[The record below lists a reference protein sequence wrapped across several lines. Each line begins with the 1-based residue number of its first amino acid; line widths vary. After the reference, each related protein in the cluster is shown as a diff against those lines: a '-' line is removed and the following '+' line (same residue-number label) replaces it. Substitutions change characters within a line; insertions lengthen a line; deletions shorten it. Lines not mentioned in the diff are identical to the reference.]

1 MAYETVRSGQ
11 PNAPERYPNKSVTAS
26 VATSTPLSTAMLI
39 YEGEALGFNMTNGSG
54 GILSISCN
62 LYITDSTACVAWNVL
77 TTTLPVSTYKVFY
90 YTPTTTPPYAL
101 AEILVGSTIATT
113 FNLDVTK
120 IWKG

>member
-11 PNAPERYPNKSVTAS
+11 PNAPERYPNKSFTAS

-54 GILSISCN
+54 GILSISCDM
-62 LYITDSTACVAWNVL
+62 YISDSTTCVAWNVL
-77 TTTLPVSTYKVFY
+77 TTTLAVSTFKVFY
-90 YTPTTTPPYAL
+90 YTPTTTPPYAR